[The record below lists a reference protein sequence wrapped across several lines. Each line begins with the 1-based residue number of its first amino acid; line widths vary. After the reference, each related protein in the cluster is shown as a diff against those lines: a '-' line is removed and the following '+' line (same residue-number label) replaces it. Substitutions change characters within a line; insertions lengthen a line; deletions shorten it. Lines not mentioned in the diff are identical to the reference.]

1 LKLGTQKL
9 PITRPIYNVDGTKNQ
24 RGSIT
29 HVCHLLV
36 TKGNKKERVPF
47 YVTDLG
53 NDRFIFGYPWCQDF
67 KPEIDWENSIL
78 KGPKIKVETLLHG
91 KYQHIKEYV
100 ASTRKTQENQDDL
113 VVNATETPE
122 TPNQVLAELE
132 ESLQEEVAGSGWSGV
147 TTPAEE
153 CGRVLIRRTHNAVEM
168 AHEYAKQHGKEEVT
182 LPEIYKRHAA
192 LFSDEE
198 AKKFPPSRPHDHKI
212 ELTADAPAQFNMRQY
227 PMSTKERA
235 AEDKF
240 LDENIEK
247 GYIVPSESPYRFATF
262 QVPKKDS
269 DEMQYIID
277 YRPLNK
283 VTR

>member
-1 LKLGTQKL
+1 
-9 PITRPIYNVDGTKNQ
+9 
-24 RGSIT
+24 
-29 HVCHLLV
+29 
-36 TKGNKKERVPF
+36 VPF

-53 NDRFIFGYPWCQDF
+53 NDHFIFGYPWCQDF
-67 KPEIDWENSIL
+67 KLEIDWENSIL

-100 ASTRKTQENQDDL
+100 ASTCKTQENQDDL
-113 VVNATETPE
+113 VVNATDTPE
-122 TPNQVLAELE
+122 TLNQVLTELE
-132 ESLQEEVAGSGWSGV
+132 ESLHEEVARSGWSGV
-147 TTPAEE
+147 TAPEE
-153 CGRVLIRRTHNAVEM
+153 EYGRVLIRRTHNAIEM
-168 AHEYAKQHGKEEVT
+168 AHEYAKSHRKEEVT

-198 AKKFPPSRPHDHKI
+198 AKKFPPSRPYNHKI
-212 ELTADAPAQFNMRQY
+212 ELTEDAPAQFNMCQY

-247 GYIVPSESPYRFATF
+247 GYIVPLESPYGFATF

-277 YRPLNK
+277 Y
-283 VTR
+283 